1 MSPATDATVD
11 WEVTKMARFAFSFIG
26 NVAGAVIK
34 WALIAVL
41 WCSSILFVTTSALA
55 LDAISDALSGF
66 KGIPTPYLDQKGKI
80 KNQQGTIKKQQDTIE
95 KQKGKIKKQGSTINK
110 QKGTIKQVKAGMN
123 KQKVAVKKHSTK
135 VNRFAGK
142 MAGRNVADAG
152 TSLIPIAGGLM
163 SVTFAVADVY
173 AACELITM
181 QNELEKALRIDG
193 ELSDMQSVCVGSVN
207 EVDRLAIKA
216 EEELDEF
223 SSKISDMPDLSL
235 PQIPDINMPDI
246 PDMPTYDEI
255 KQRLSTYW

>member
-1 MSPATDATVD
+1 MSFATGATVD
-11 WEVTKMARFAFSFIG
+11 WEITKMARFAFSFIG
-26 NVAGAVIK
+26 NVAAAVIK

-41 WCSSILFVTTSALA
+41 WVSSIVFVTTSALA

-66 KGIPTPYLDQKGKI
+66 KGIPIPYLDQKGKI
-80 KNQQGTIKKQQDTIE
+80 KNQQDTIKKQR
-95 KQKGKIKKQGSTINK
+95 GKIEKQGSTINK
-110 QKGTIKQVKAGMN
+110 QKGTIKQVKTDMS
-123 KQKVAVKKHSTK
+123 KQKVAVKKHATK

-173 AACELITM
+173 AACELVTM

-223 SSKISDMPDLSL
+223 RRKIPDMPDLSL
-235 PQIPDINMPDI
+235 PQIPDVNMPDI
-246 PDMPTYDEI
+246 PDMPTYDQI
-255 KQRLSTYW
+255 KRRLSTYW

>member
-1 MSPATDATVD
+1 MSFATDATVD
-11 WEVTKMARFAFSFIG
+11 WEITKMARFAFSFIG

-41 WCSSILFVTTSALA
+41 WVSSIVFVTTSALA

-66 KGIPTPYLDQKGKI
+66 RGIPTPYLDQKGKI
-80 KNQQGTIKKQQDTIE
+80 KNQQDTIKKQR
-95 KQKGKIKKQGSTINK
+95 GKIEKQGSTINK
-110 QKGTIKQVKAGMN
+110 QKRAIKQVKTDMN
-123 KQKVAVKKHSTK
+123 KQKVAVKKHATK

-173 AACELITM
+173 AACELVTM

-193 ELSDMQSVCVGSVN
+193 ELSDMQSVCVSSVN

-223 SSKISDMPDLSL
+223 RRKIPDMPDLSL
-235 PQIPDINMPDI
+235 PQIPDVNMPDI
-246 PDMPTYDEI
+246 PGMPTYDQI

>member
-1 MSPATDATVD
+1 MSFATDATVD
-11 WEVTKMARFAFSFIG
+11 WEITKMARFAFSFIG

-34 WALIAVL
+34 WALIAVV
-41 WCSSILFVTTSALA
+41 WISSIVFVTTSALA

-66 KGIPTPYLDQKGKI
+66 KGIPIPYLDQKGKI
-80 KNQQGTIKKQQDTIE
+80 KNQQDTIKKQR
-95 KQKGKIKKQGSTINK
+95 GKIERQGSTINK
-110 QKGTIKQVKAGMN
+110 QKGTIKQVKTDMN
-123 KQKVAVKKHSTK
+123 KQKVAVKKHATK

-173 AACELITM
+173 AACELVTM

-223 SSKISDMPDLSL
+223 RRKIPDMPDLSL
-235 PQIPDINMPDI
+235 PQIPDVNMPDI
-246 PDMPTYDEI
+246 PDMPTYDQI
-255 KQRLSTYW
+255 KRRLSTYW

>member
-1 MSPATDATVD
+1 MSFATDATVD
-11 WEVTKMARFAFSFIG
+11 WEITKMARFAFSFIG

-41 WCSSILFVTTSALA
+41 WVSSIVFVTTSALA

-66 KGIPTPYLDQKGKI
+66 KGIPIPYLDQKGKI
-80 KNQQGTIKKQQDTIE
+80 KNQQDTIKKQR
-95 KQKGKIKKQGSTINK
+95 GKIERQGSTINK
-110 QKGTIKQVKAGMN
+110 QKGTIKQVKTDMN
-123 KQKVAVKKHSTK
+123 KQKVAVKKHATK

-223 SSKISDMPDLSL
+223 RRKIPDMPDLSL
-235 PQIPDINMPDI
+235 PQIPDVNMPDI
-246 PDMPTYDEI
+246 PDMPTYDQI
-255 KQRLSTYW
+255 KRRLSTYW

>member
-1 MSPATDATVD
+1 MSFATDATVD
-11 WEVTKMARFAFSFIG
+11 WEITKMARFAFSFIG

-34 WALIAVL
+34 WALIAVV
-41 WCSSILFVTTSALA
+41 WISSIVFVTTSALA

-66 KGIPTPYLDQKGKI
+66 KGIPIPYLDQKGKI
-80 KNQQGTIKKQQDTIE
+80 KNQQDTIKKQR
-95 KQKGKIKKQGSTINK
+95 GKIEKQGSTINK
-110 QKGTIKQVKAGMN
+110 QKGTIKQVKTDMN
-123 KQKVAVKKHSTK
+123 KQKVAVKKHATK

-173 AACELITM
+173 AACELVTM

-216 EEELDEF
+216 EEEPDELRR
-223 SSKISDMPDLSL
+223 KIPDMPDLSL
-235 PQIPDINMPDI
+235 PQIPDVNMPDI
-246 PDMPTYDEI
+246 PDMPTYDQI
-255 KQRLSTYW
+255 KRRLSTYW

>member
-1 MSPATDATVD
+1 MSFATDATVD
-11 WEVTKMARFAFSFIG
+11 WEITKMARFAFSFIG

-41 WCSSILFVTTSALA
+41 WVSSIVFVTTSALA

-66 KGIPTPYLDQKGKI
+66 KGIPIPYLDQKGKI
-80 KNQQGTIKKQQDTIE
+80 KNQQDTIKKQR
-95 KQKGKIKKQGSTINK
+95 GKIEKQGSTINK
-110 QKGTIKQVKAGMN
+110 QKGTIKQVKTDMS
-123 KQKVAVKKHSTK
+123 KQKVAVKKHAIK
-135 VNRFAGK
+135 VNRFARK

-173 AACELITM
+173 AACELVTM

-223 SSKISDMPDLSL
+223 RRKIPDMPDLSL
-235 PQIPDINMPDI
+235 PQIPDVNMPDI
-246 PDMPTYDEI
+246 PDMPTYDQI
-255 KQRLSTYW
+255 KRRLSTYW

>member
-1 MSPATDATVD
+1 MSFATDATVD
-11 WEVTKMARFAFSFIG
+11 WEITKMARFAFSFIG

-41 WCSSILFVTTSALA
+41 WVSSIVFVTTSALA

-66 KGIPTPYLDQKGKI
+66 KGIPIPYLDQKGEI
-80 KNQQGTIKKQQDTIE
+80 KNQQDTIKKQR
-95 KQKGKIKKQGSTINK
+95 GKIEKQGSTINK
-110 QKGTIKQVKAGMN
+110 QKGTIKQVKTDMN
-123 KQKVAVKKHSTK
+123 KQKVAVKKHATK

-173 AACELITM
+173 AACELVTM

-223 SSKISDMPDLSL
+223 RRKIPDMPDLSL
-235 PQIPDINMPDI
+235 PQIPDVNMPDI
-246 PDMPTYDEI
+246 PDMPTYDQI
-255 KQRLSTYW
+255 KRRLSTYW

>member
-1 MSPATDATVD
+1 MSFATDATVD
-11 WEVTKMARFAFSFIG
+11 WEITKMARFAFSFIG

-41 WCSSILFVTTSALA
+41 WVSSIVFVTTSALA

-66 KGIPTPYLDQKGKI
+66 KGIPIPYLDQKGKI
-80 KNQQGTIKKQQDTIE
+80 KNQQDTIKKQR
-95 KQKGKIKKQGSTINK
+95 GKIERQGSTINK
-110 QKGTIKQVKAGMN
+110 QKGTIKQVKTDMN
-123 KQKVAVKKHSTK
+123 KQKVAVKKHATK

-173 AACELITM
+173 AACELVTM

-223 SSKISDMPDLSL
+223 RRKIPDMPDLSL
-235 PQIPDINMPDI
+235 PQIPDVNMPDI
-246 PDMPTYDEI
+246 PDMPTYDQI

>member
-1 MSPATDATVD
+1 MSFTTDATVD
-11 WEVTKMARFAFSFIG
+11 WEITKMARFAFSFIG

-41 WCSSILFVTTSALA
+41 WVSSIVFVTTSALA

-66 KGIPTPYLDQKGKI
+66 KGIPIPYLDQKGKI
-80 KNQQGTIKKQQDTIE
+80 KNQQDTIKKQR
-95 KQKGKIKKQGSTINK
+95 GKIEKQGSTINK
-110 QKGTIKQVKAGMN
+110 QKGTIKQVKTDMN

-173 AACELITM
+173 AACELVTM

-223 SSKISDMPDLSL
+223 RRKIPDMPDLSL
-235 PQIPDINMPDI
+235 PQIPDVHMPDI
-246 PDMPTYDEI
+246 PDMPTYDQI
-255 KQRLSTYW
+255 KRRLSTYW

>member
-1 MSPATDATVD
+1 MSFATDATVD
-11 WEVTKMARFAFSFIG
+11 WEITKMARFAFSFIG

-41 WCSSILFVTTSALA
+41 WVSSILFVTTSALA

-66 KGIPTPYLDQKGKI
+66 KGIPIPYLDQKGKI
-80 KNQQGTIKKQQDTIE
+80 KNQQDTIKKQR
-95 KQKGKIKKQGSTINK
+95 GKIERQGSTINK
-110 QKGTIKQVKAGMN
+110 QKGTIKQVKTDMN
-123 KQKVAVKKHSTK
+123 KQKVAVKKHATK

-173 AACELITM
+173 AACELVTM

-223 SSKISDMPDLSL
+223 RRKIPDMPDLSL
-235 PQIPDINMPDI
+235 PQIPDVNMPDI
-246 PDMPTYDEI
+246 PDMPTYDQI
-255 KQRLSTYW
+255 KRRLSTYW

>member
-1 MSPATDATVD
+1 MSFATDATVD
-11 WEVTKMARFAFSFIG
+11 WEITKMARFAFSFIG

-41 WCSSILFVTTSALA
+41 WVSSIVFVTTSALA

-66 KGIPTPYLDQKGKI
+66 KGIPIPYLDQKGKI
-80 KNQQGTIKKQQDTIE
+80 KNQQDTIKKQR
-95 KQKGKIKKQGSTINK
+95 GKIEKQGSTINK
-110 QKGTIKQVKAGMN
+110 QKGTIKQVKTDMN
-123 KQKVAVKKHSTK
+123 KQKVAVKKHATK

-223 SSKISDMPDLSL
+223 RRKIPDMPDLSL
-235 PQIPDINMPDI
+235 PQIPDVNMPDI
-246 PDMPTYDEI
+246 PDMPTYDQI
-255 KQRLSTYW
+255 KRRLSTYW

>member
-1 MSPATDATVD
+1 MSFATDATVD
-11 WEVTKMARFAFSFIG
+11 WEITKMARFAFSFIG

-80 KNQQGTIKKQQDTIE
+80 KKQQDTIK

-110 QKGTIKQVKAGMN
+110 QKGTIKQVKTDMN

-235 PQIPDINMPDI
+235 PEIPDINMPDI
-246 PDMPTYDEI
+246 PDMPTYDQI

>member
-1 MSPATDATVD
+1 MSFATDATVD
-11 WEVTKMARFAFSFIG
+11 WEITKMARFAFSFIG

-34 WALIAVL
+34 WALIAVV
-41 WCSSILFVTTSALA
+41 WISSIVFVTTSALA

-80 KNQQGTIKKQQDTIE
+80 KNQQDTIKKQR
-95 KQKGKIKKQGSTINK
+95 GKIERQGSTINK
-110 QKGTIKQVKAGMN
+110 QKGTIKQVKTDMN
-123 KQKVAVKKHSTK
+123 KQKVAVKKHATK

-173 AACELITM
+173 AACELVTM

-223 SSKISDMPDLSL
+223 RRKIPDMPDLSL
-235 PQIPDINMPDI
+235 PQIPDVNMPDI
-246 PDMPTYDEI
+246 PDMPTYDQI
-255 KQRLSTYW
+255 KRRLSTYW

>member
-1 MSPATDATVD
+1 MSSATDATVD
-11 WEVTKMARFAFSFIG
+11 WEITKMARFAFPFIG

-34 WALIAVL
+34 CALVAVL
-41 WCSSILFVTTSALA
+41 WVSSIVFVTTSALA

-66 KGIPTPYLDQKGKI
+66 KGIPIPYLDQKGKI
-80 KNQQGTIKKQQDTIE
+80 KNQQDTIKKQR
-95 KQKGKIKKQGSTINK
+95 GKIKKQGSTINK
-110 QKGTIKQVKAGMN
+110 QKGTIKQVKTDMN

-173 AACELITM
+173 AACELVTM

-216 EEELDEF
+216 EEELDDF
-223 SSKISDMPDLSL
+223 RRKIADMPDLSL
-235 PQIPDINMPDI
+235 PEIPDVNMPDI
-246 PDMPTYDEI
+246 PDMPTYDQI

>member
-1 MSPATDATVD
+1 MSFATDATVD
-11 WEVTKMARFAFSFIG
+11 WEITKMARFAFSFIG

-41 WCSSILFVTTSALA
+41 WVSSIVFVTTSALA

-66 KGIPTPYLDQKGKI
+66 KGIPIPYLDQKGKI
-80 KNQQGTIKKQQDTIE
+80 KNQQDTIKKQR
-95 KQKGKIKKQGSTINK
+95 GKIEKQGSTINK
-110 QKGTIKQVKAGMN
+110 QKGTIKQVKTDMN
-123 KQKVAVKKHSTK
+123 KQKVAVKKHATK

-173 AACELITM
+173 AACELVTM

-223 SSKISDMPDLSL
+223 RRKIPDMPDLSL
-235 PQIPDINMPDI
+235 PQIPDVNMPDI
-246 PDMPTYDEI
+246 PDMPTYDQI
-255 KQRLSTYW
+255 KRRLSTYW

>member
-1 MSPATDATVD
+1 MSFATDATVD
-11 WEVTKMARFAFSFIG
+11 WEITKMARFAFSFIG

-34 WALIAVL
+34 WALIAAL
-41 WCSSILFVTTSALA
+41 WVSSVVFVTTSALA
-55 LDAISDALSGF
+55 WDAISDALSGF
-66 KGIPTPYLDQKGKI
+66 KGIPIPYLDQKGKI
-80 KNQQGTIKKQQDTIE
+80 KNQQDTIKKQR
-95 KQKGKIKKQGSTINK
+95 GKIEKQGSTINE
-110 QKGTIKQVKAGMN
+110 QKGTIKQVKTDMN
-123 KQKVAVKKHSTK
+123 KQKVAVKKHATK

-173 AACELITM
+173 AACELVTM

-223 SSKISDMPDLSL
+223 RRKIPDMPDLSL
-235 PQIPDINMPDI
+235 PQIPDVNMPDI
-246 PDMPTYDEI
+246 PDMPTYDQI
-255 KQRLSTYW
+255 KRRLSTYW

>member
-1 MSPATDATVD
+1 MSFATDATVD
-11 WEVTKMARFAFSFIG
+11 WEITKMARFAFSFIG

-41 WCSSILFVTTSALA
+41 WVSSIVFVTTSALA

-80 KNQQGTIKKQQDTIE
+80 KNQQDTIKKQR
-95 KQKGKIKKQGSTINK
+95 GKIEKQGSTINK
-110 QKGTIKQVKAGMN
+110 QKGAIKQAKTDMN
-123 KQKVAVKKHSTK
+123 KQKVAVKKHATK

-173 AACELITM
+173 AACELVTM

-223 SSKISDMPDLSL
+223 RRKIPDMPDLSL
-235 PQIPDINMPDI
+235 PQIPDVNMPDI
-246 PDMPTYDEI
+246 PGMPTYDQI

>member
-1 MSPATDATVD
+1 MSFATDATVD
-11 WEVTKMARFAFSFIG
+11 WEITKMARFAFPFIG

-34 WALIAVL
+34 WALFAVL
-41 WCSSILFVTTSALA
+41 WVSSIVFVTTSALA

-66 KGIPTPYLDQKGKI
+66 KGIPIPYLDQKGKI
-80 KNQQGTIKKQQDTIE
+80 KNQQDTIKKQR
-95 KQKGKIKKQGSTINK
+95 GKIEKQGSTINK
-110 QKGTIKQVKAGMN
+110 QKGTIKQVKTDMN
-123 KQKVAVKKHSTK
+123 KQKVAVKKHATK

-173 AACELITM
+173 AACELVTM

-223 SSKISDMPDLSL
+223 RRKIPDMPDLSL
-235 PQIPDINMPDI
+235 PEIPDMNMPDI
-246 PDMPTYDEI
+246 PDMPTYDQI

>member
-1 MSPATDATVD
+1 MSFATDATVD
-11 WEVTKMARFAFSFIG
+11 WEITKMARFAFPFIG

-34 WALIAVL
+34 CALVAVL
-41 WCSSILFVTTSALA
+41 WVSSIVFVTTSALA

-66 KGIPTPYLDQKGKI
+66 KGIPIPYLDQKGKI
-80 KNQQGTIKKQQDTIE
+80 KNQQDTIKKQR
-95 KQKGKIKKQGSTINK
+95 GKIERQGSTINK
-110 QKGTIKQVKAGMN
+110 QKGTIKQVKTDMN
-123 KQKVAVKKHSTK
+123 KQKVAVKKHATK

-173 AACELITM
+173 AACELVTM

-223 SSKISDMPDLSL
+223 RRKIPDMPDLSL
-235 PQIPDINMPDI
+235 PQIPDVNMPDI
-246 PDMPTYDEI
+246 PDMPTYVQI
-255 KQRLSTYW
+255 KRRLSTYW

>member
-1 MSPATDATVD
+1 MSFATDATVD
-11 WEVTKMARFAFSFIG
+11 WEITKMARFAFSFIG

-41 WCSSILFVTTSALA
+41 WVSSIVFVTTSALA

-66 KGIPTPYLDQKGKI
+66 KGIPIPYLDQKGKI
-80 KNQQGTIKKQQDTIE
+80 KNQQDTIKKQR
-95 KQKGKIKKQGSTINK
+95 GKIEKQGSTIDK
-110 QKGTIKQVKAGMN
+110 QKGTIKQVKTDMN
-123 KQKVAVKKHSTK
+123 KQKVAVKKHATK

-173 AACELITM
+173 AACELVTM

-223 SSKISDMPDLSL
+223 RRKIPDMPDLSL
-235 PQIPDINMPDI
+235 PQIPDVNMPDI
-246 PDMPTYDEI
+246 PDMPTYDQI
-255 KQRLSTYW
+255 KRRLSTYW

>member
-1 MSPATDATVD
+1 MSFATDATVD
-11 WEVTKMARFAFSFIG
+11 WEITKMARFAFSFIG

-41 WCSSILFVTTSALA
+41 WVSSIVFVTTSALA

-66 KGIPTPYLDQKGKI
+66 KGIPIPYLDQKGKI
-80 KNQQGTIKKQQDTIE
+80 KNQQDTIKKQR
-95 KQKGKIKKQGSTINK
+95 GKIEKQGSTIDK
-110 QKGTIKQVKAGMN
+110 QKGTIKQVKTDMN
-123 KQKVAVKKHSTK
+123 KQKVAVKKHATK

-173 AACELITM
+173 AACELVTM

-223 SSKISDMPDLSL
+223 RRKIPDMPDLSL
-235 PQIPDINMPDI
+235 PQIPEVNMPDI
-246 PDMPTYDEI
+246 PDMPTYDQI
-255 KQRLSTYW
+255 KRRLSTYW

>member
-1 MSPATDATVD
+1 
-11 WEVTKMARFAFSFIG
+11 MARFAFSFIG

-41 WCSSILFVTTSALA
+41 WCGSILFVTTSALA

-66 KGIPTPYLDQKGKI
+66 RGIPTPYLDQKGKI
-80 KNQQGTIKKQQDTIE
+80 KNQQDTIKKQR
-95 KQKGKIKKQGSTINK
+95 GKIEKQGSTINK
-110 QKGTIKQVKAGMN
+110 QKGTIKQVKTDMS
-123 KQKVAVKKHSTK
+123 KQKVAVKKHATK

>member
-1 MSPATDATVD
+1 MSFATDATVD
-11 WEVTKMARFAFSFIG
+11 WEITKMARFAFSFIG

-41 WCSSILFVTTSALA
+41 WVSSIVFVTTSALA

-66 KGIPTPYLDQKGKI
+66 KGIPIPYLDQKGKI
-80 KNQQGTIKKQQDTIE
+80 KNQQDTIKKQR
-95 KQKGKIKKQGSTINK
+95 GKIEKQGSTINK
-110 QKGTIKQVKAGMN
+110 QKGTIKQVKTDMN
-123 KQKVAVKKHSTK
+123 KQKVAVKKHATK

-173 AACELITM
+173 AACELVTM

-223 SSKISDMPDLSL
+223 RRKIPDMPDLSL
-235 PQIPDINMPDI
+235 PQIPDVNMPDI
-246 PDMPTYDEI
+246 PDMPTYDQI

>member
-1 MSPATDATVD
+1 MSFATDATVD
-11 WEVTKMARFAFSFIG
+11 WEITKMARFAFSFIG

-41 WCSSILFVTTSALA
+41 WVSSIVFVTTSALA

-66 KGIPTPYLDQKGKI
+66 KGIPIPYLDQKGKI
-80 KNQQGTIKKQQDTIE
+80 KNQQDTIKKQR
-95 KQKGKIKKQGSTINK
+95 GKIERQGSTINK
-110 QKGTIKQVKAGMN
+110 QKGTIKQVKTDMN
-123 KQKVAVKKHSTK
+123 KQKVAVKKHATK

-173 AACELITM
+173 AACELVTM

-216 EEELDEF
+216 EEELDDF
-223 SSKISDMPDLSL
+223 RRKIPDMPDLSL
-235 PQIPDINMPDI
+235 PQIPDVNMPDI
-246 PDMPTYDEI
+246 PDMPTYDQI
-255 KQRLSTYW
+255 KRRLSTYW

>member
-1 MSPATDATVD
+1 MSFTTDATVD
-11 WEVTKMARFAFSFIG
+11 WEITKMARFAFSFIG

-41 WCSSILFVTTSALA
+41 WVSSIVFVTTSALA

-66 KGIPTPYLDQKGKI
+66 KGIPIPYLDQKGKI
-80 KNQQGTIKKQQDTIE
+80 KNQQDTIKKQR
-95 KQKGKIKKQGSTINK
+95 GKIEKQGSTINK
-110 QKGTIKQVKAGMN
+110 QKGTIKQVKTDMN
-123 KQKVAVKKHSTK
+123 KQKVAVKKHATK

-173 AACELITM
+173 AACELVTM

-223 SSKISDMPDLSL
+223 RRKIPDMPDLSL
-235 PQIPDINMPDI
+235 PQIPDVNMPDI
-246 PDMPTYDEI
+246 PDMPTYDQI
-255 KQRLSTYW
+255 KRRLSTYW

>member
-1 MSPATDATVD
+1 MSFATDATVD
-11 WEVTKMARFAFSFIG
+11 WEITKMARFAFSFIG

-41 WCSSILFVTTSALA
+41 WVSSIVFVTTSALA
-55 LDAISDALSGF
+55 LDAISDTLSGF
-66 KGIPTPYLDQKGKI
+66 KGIPIPYLDQKGKI
-80 KNQQGTIKKQQDTIE
+80 KNQQDTIKKQR
-95 KQKGKIKKQGSTINK
+95 GKIKKQGSTINK
-110 QKGTIKQVKAGMN
+110 QKGTIKQVKTDMN
-123 KQKVAVKKHSTK
+123 KQKVAVKKHATK

-173 AACELITM
+173 AVCELVTM

-193 ELSDMQSVCVGSVN
+193 ELSDMQSVCVGSVS

-216 EEELDEF
+216 EEELDDF
-223 SSKISDMPDLSL
+223 RRKIPDMPDLSL
-235 PQIPDINMPDI
+235 PQIPDVNMPDI
-246 PDMPTYDEI
+246 PDMPTYDQI
-255 KQRLSTYW
+255 KRRLSTYW

>member
-1 MSPATDATVD
+1 MSFTTDATVD
-11 WEVTKMARFAFSFIG
+11 WEITKMARFAFSFIG

-41 WCSSILFVTTSALA
+41 WVSSIVFVTTSALA
-55 LDAISDALSGF
+55 LDAISDALSEF
-66 KGIPTPYLDQKGKI
+66 KGIPIPYLDQKGKI
-80 KNQQGTIKKQQDTIE
+80 KNQQDTIKKQR
-95 KQKGKIKKQGSTINK
+95 GKIEKQGSTINK
-110 QKGTIKQVKAGMN
+110 QKGTIKQVKTDMN
-123 KQKVAVKKHSTK
+123 KQKVAVKKHATK

-173 AACELITM
+173 AACELVTM

-223 SSKISDMPDLSL
+223 RRKIPDMPDLSL
-235 PQIPDINMPDI
+235 PQIPEVNMPDI
-246 PDMPTYDEI
+246 PDMPTYDQI
-255 KQRLSTYW
+255 KRRLSTYW

>member
-1 MSPATDATVD
+1 MSSATDATGD
-11 WEVTKMARFAFSFIG
+11 WEITKMARFAFSFIG

-41 WCSSILFVTTSALA
+41 WVSSIVFVTTSALA

-66 KGIPTPYLDQKGKI
+66 RGIPTPYLDQKGKI
-80 KNQQGTIKKQQDTIE
+80 KNQQDTIKKQRGKIE
-95 KQKGKIKKQGSTINK
+95 KQDSTINK
-110 QKGTIKQVKAGMN
+110 QKGTIKQVKTDMN
-123 KQKVAVKKHSTK
+123 KQKVAVKKYATK

-152 TSLIPIAGGLM
+152 TSLIPIVGGLM

-173 AACELITM
+173 AACELVTM

-193 ELSDMQSVCVGSVN
+193 ELSDMQSVCVSSVN
-207 EVDRLAIKA
+207 EVDRLAIEA
-216 EEELDEF
+216 EEALDEF
-223 SSKISDMPDLSL
+223 RSKIPDVPDLSL
-235 PQIPDINMPDI
+235 PEIPDMNMPDI
-246 PDMPTYDEI
+246 PDMPTYDQI

>member
-1 MSPATDATVD
+1 MSFATDATVD
-11 WEVTKMARFAFSFIG
+11 WEITKMARFAFSFIG

-41 WCSSILFVTTSALA
+41 WVSSIVFVTTSALA

-66 KGIPTPYLDQKGKI
+66 KGIPIPYLDQKGKI
-80 KNQQGTIKKQQDTIE
+80 KNQQDTIKKQR
-95 KQKGKIKKQGSTINK
+95 GKIEKQGSTINK
-110 QKGTIKQVKAGMN
+110 QKGTIKQVKTDMN
-123 KQKVAVKKHSTK
+123 KQKVAVKKHATK

-173 AACELITM
+173 AACELVTM

-216 EEELDEF
+216 EEALDEF
-223 SSKISDMPDLSL
+223 RRKIPDMPDLSL
-235 PQIPDINMPDI
+235 PEIPDVNMPDI
-246 PDMPTYDEI
+246 PDMPTYDQI
-255 KQRLSTYW
+255 KRRLSTYW

>member
-1 MSPATDATVD
+1 MSFATDATVD
-11 WEVTKMARFAFSFIG
+11 WEITKMARFAFSFIG

-34 WALIAVL
+34 WALIAVV
-41 WCSSILFVTTSALA
+41 WISSIVFVTTSALA

-66 KGIPTPYLDQKGKI
+66 KGIPIPYLDQKGKI
-80 KNQQGTIKKQQDTIE
+80 KNQQDTIKKQR
-95 KQKGKIKKQGSTINK
+95 GKIERQGSTINK
-110 QKGTIKQVKAGMN
+110 QKGTIKQVKTDMN
-123 KQKVAVKKHSTK
+123 KQKVAVKKHATK

-173 AACELITM
+173 AACELVTM

-223 SSKISDMPDLSL
+223 RRKIPDMPDLSL
-235 PQIPDINMPDI
+235 PQIPDVNMPDI
-246 PDMPTYDEI
+246 PDTPTYDQI
-255 KQRLSTYW
+255 KRRLSTYW

>member
-66 KGIPTPYLDQKGKI
+66 KGIPTPYLDQKAKI
-80 KNQQGTIKKQQDTIE
+80 KTQQDTIKKQQDTIK
-95 KQKGKIKKQGSTINK
+95 KQRGKIKKQGSTINK
-110 QKGTIKQVKAGMN
+110 QKGTIKQVKTDMN

>member
-11 WEVTKMARFAFSFIG
+11 GEVTKMARFAFSFIG

-41 WCSSILFVTTSALA
+41 WLSSIVFVTTSALA

-66 KGIPTPYLDQKGKI
+66 KGIPTPYLDQKRKI
-80 KNQQGTIKKQQDTIE
+80 KKQQDTIKKQQDTIK
-95 KQKGKIKKQGSTINK
+95 KQRGKIKKQGSTINK
-110 QKGTIKQVKAGMN
+110 QKGTIKQVKTDMN

-163 SVTFAVADVY
+163 SVTFAVANVY

-216 EEELDEF
+216 EEALDEF
-223 SSKISDMPDLSL
+223 SSKIPDMPELSL

>member
-1 MSPATDATVD
+1 MSFATDATVD
-11 WEVTKMARFAFSFIG
+11 WEITKMARFAFSFIG

-41 WCSSILFVTTSALA
+41 WVSSIVFVTTSALA

-66 KGIPTPYLDQKGKI
+66 KGIPIPYLDQKGKI
-80 KNQQGTIKKQQDTIE
+80 KNQQDTIKKQR
-95 KQKGKIKKQGSTINK
+95 GKIERQGSTINK
-110 QKGTIKQVKAGMN
+110 QKGTIKQVKTDMN
-123 KQKVAVKKHSTK
+123 KQKVAVKKHATK

-173 AACELITM
+173 AACELVTM

-223 SSKISDMPDLSL
+223 RRKIPDMPDLSL
-235 PQIPDINMPDI
+235 PQIPDVNMPDI
-246 PDMPTYDEI
+246 PDMPTYDQI
-255 KQRLSTYW
+255 KQRLSTFW

>member
-1 MSPATDATVD
+1 MSFATDATVD
-11 WEVTKMARFAFSFIG
+11 WEITKMARFAFSFIG

-41 WCSSILFVTTSALA
+41 WVSSIVFVTTSALA

-66 KGIPTPYLDQKGKI
+66 KGIPIPYLDQKGKI
-80 KNQQGTIKKQQDTIE
+80 KNQQDTIKKQR
-95 KQKGKIKKQGSTINK
+95 GKIEKQGSTINK
-110 QKGTIKQVKAGMN
+110 QKGTIKQVKTDMN
-123 KQKVAVKKHSTK
+123 KQKVAVKKHATK

-173 AACELITM
+173 AACELVTM

-216 EEELDEF
+216 EEELDDF
-223 SSKISDMPDLSL
+223 RRKIADMPDLSL
-235 PQIPDINMPDI
+235 PQIPDVNMPDI
-246 PDMPTYDEI
+246 PDMPTYDQI
-255 KQRLSTYW
+255 KRRLSTYW

>member
-1 MSPATDATVD
+1 MSFATDATVD
-11 WEVTKMARFAFSFIG
+11 WEITKMARFAFSFIG

-41 WCSSILFVTTSALA
+41 WVSSIVFVTTSALA

-66 KGIPTPYLDQKGKI
+66 KGIPIPYLDQKGKI
-80 KNQQGTIKKQQDTIE
+80 KNQQDTIKKQR
-95 KQKGKIKKQGSTINK
+95 GKIERQGSTINK
-110 QKGTIKQVKAGMN
+110 QKGTIKQVKTDMN
-123 KQKVAVKKHSTK
+123 KQKVAVKKHATK

-173 AACELITM
+173 AACELVTM

-223 SSKISDMPDLSL
+223 RRKIPDMPDLSL
-235 PQIPDINMPDI
+235 PQIPDVNMPDI
-246 PDMPTYDEI
+246 PDMPTYDQI
-255 KQRLSTYW
+255 KRRLSTYW

>member
-1 MSPATDATVD
+1 MSFATDATVD
-11 WEVTKMARFAFSFIG
+11 WEITKMARFAFPFIG

-41 WCSSILFVTTSALA
+41 WVSSIVFVTTSALA

-66 KGIPTPYLDQKGKI
+66 KGIPIPYLDQKGKI
-80 KNQQGTIKKQQDTIE
+80 KNQQDTIKKQR
-95 KQKGKIKKQGSTINK
+95 GKIKKQGSTINK
-110 QKGTIKQVKAGMN
+110 QKGTIKQVKTDMN

-173 AACELITM
+173 AACELVTM

-223 SSKISDMPDLSL
+223 RRKIPDMPDLSL
-235 PQIPDINMPDI
+235 PQIPDVNMPDI
-246 PDMPTYDEI
+246 PDMPTYDQI

>member
-1 MSPATDATVD
+1 MSFATDATVD
-11 WEVTKMARFAFSFIG
+11 WEITKMARFAFSFIG

-34 WALIAVL
+34 WVLIAVL
-41 WCSSILFVTTSALA
+41 WISSIVFVTTSALA

-80 KNQQGTIKKQQDTIE
+80 KNQQDTIKKQR
-95 KQKGKIKKQGSTINK
+95 GKIEKQGSTINK
-110 QKGTIKQVKAGMN
+110 QKGTIKQVKTDMS
-123 KQKVAVKKHSTK
+123 KQKVAVKKHATK

-173 AACELITM
+173 AACELVTM

-193 ELSDMQSVCVGSVN
+193 ELSDMQSVCVSSVN

-223 SSKISDMPDLSL
+223 RRKIPDMPDLSL
-235 PQIPDINMPDI
+235 PQIPDVNMPDI
-246 PDMPTYDEI
+246 PDMPTYDQI

>member
-1 MSPATDATVD
+1 MSFATDATVD
-11 WEVTKMARFAFSFIG
+11 WEITKMARFAFSFIG

-41 WCSSILFVTTSALA
+41 WVSSIVFVTTSALA

-66 KGIPTPYLDQKGKI
+66 KGIPIPYLDQKGKI
-80 KNQQGTIKKQQDTIE
+80 KNQQDTIKKQR
-95 KQKGKIKKQGSTINK
+95 GKIEKQGSTINK
-110 QKGTIKQVKAGMN
+110 QKGTIKQVKTDMN
-123 KQKVAVKKHSTK
+123 KQKVAVKKHATK

-173 AACELITM
+173 AACELVTM

-216 EEELDEF
+216 EKELDEF
-223 SSKISDMPDLSL
+223 RRKIPDMPDLSL
-235 PQIPDINMPDI
+235 PQIPDVNMPDI
-246 PDMPTYDEI
+246 PDMPTYDQI
-255 KQRLSTYW
+255 KQRLSTFW

>member
-1 MSPATDATVD
+1 MSFATDATVD
-11 WEVTKMARFAFSFIG
+11 WEITKMARFAFSFIG

-41 WCSSILFVTTSALA
+41 WVSSIVFVTTSALA

-66 KGIPTPYLDQKGKI
+66 KGIPIPYLDQKGKI
-80 KNQQGTIKKQQDTIE
+80 KNQQDTIKKQR
-95 KQKGKIKKQGSTINK
+95 GKIERQGSTINK
-110 QKGTIKQVKAGMN
+110 QKGTIKQVKTDMN
-123 KQKVAVKKHSTK
+123 KQKVAVKKHATK

-173 AACELITM
+173 AACELVTM

-223 SSKISDMPDLSL
+223 RRKIPDMPDLSL
-235 PQIPDINMPDI
+235 PQIPDVHMPDI
-246 PDMPTYDEI
+246 PDMPTYDQI
-255 KQRLSTYW
+255 KRRLSTYW